1 MSAPIV
7 FFDVA
12 GRNTGALRRF
22 YAGVFGWEADNGG
35 GFRVSVASP
44 LEGSFREDPPEQ
56 RLYLGVEDVAAALN
70 EVVRFG
76 GAVDQGRF
84 EVPGA
89 AVLGLFRDPEGNPM
103 GLVEMEAGKPKV
115 P

>member
-12 GRNTGALRRF
+12 GRDTAALRRF
-22 YAGVFGWEADNGG
+22 YAGVFGWEADNDGAV
-35 GFRVSVASP
+35 RVSVASP

-56 RLYLGVEDVAAALN
+56 RLYLGVADVAAALN
-70 EVVRFG
+70 EVVRSG

-84 EVPGA
+84 EVPGV